1 MLWFGNQRWKQ
12 FPSYQIDANSEV
24 PFTGTGLLPA
34 ILGPWQVSDG
44 LSSGPIIG
52 FQV

>member
-1 MLWFGNQRWKQ
+1 MFWLGNRWWKQ

-34 ILGPWQVSDG
+34 ILGTWQVSDG
-44 LSSGPIIG
+44 LYSGSIIG